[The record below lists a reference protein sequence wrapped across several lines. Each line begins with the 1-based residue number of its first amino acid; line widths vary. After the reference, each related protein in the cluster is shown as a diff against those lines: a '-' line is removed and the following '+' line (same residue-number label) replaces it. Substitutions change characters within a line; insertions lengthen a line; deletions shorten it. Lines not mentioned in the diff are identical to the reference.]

1 MSAWR
6 SNSNSPPPRLRVAV
20 AAEPIGDLSLQKA
33 AARLAVDQ
41 HFPFI
46 APGQSPADEI
56 DALLCV
62 TPDRLELRVL
72 RGEASIKQGKPVAVN
87 LQDIDTTSPEGRS
100 LKQPLFKAMG
110 IKARKDLPIT
120 VLDATAGWGNDAW
133 MLASIGCQV
142 LAAERNR
149 VMATLLRD
157 AVLRAGSQQPEVL
170 MRLHVVQTDAR
181 HLLRRLAQRGRHS
194 AGGQSS
200 ADDAELPASVRA
212 FFEPDVV
219 YLDPMYP
226 EHEKRST
233 AARKPMVLAR
243 HLVGDDD
250 DAPELLHW
258 ALRLAQKRV
267 VVKRPM
273 HAPPLGDSL
282 SPAVQATTSIEGKSH
297 RLDVYV
303 RTRG

>member
-1 MSAWR
+1 MMVGSR
-6 SNSNSPPPRLRVAV
+6 TNSNQTPTRLRVAV
-20 AAEPIGDLSLQKA
+20 TAEPGDDLSLQKA

-41 HFPFI
+41 QFAFI
-46 APGQSPADEI
+46 APGQSPGDEV

-62 TPDRLELRVL
+62 THHRLELRVL
-72 RGEASIKQGKPVAVN
+72 KGDASLKQGKAVAVN
-87 LQDIDTTSPEGRS
+87 LDDIDTTSPEGRS

-120 VLDATAGWGNDAW
+120 VLDATAGWGQDAW

-142 LAAERNR
+142 FAAERNR

-157 AVLRAGSQQPEVL
+157 AVLRAGSLQPEVL
-170 MRLHVVQTDAR
+170 TRLHVVQTDAR
-181 HLLRRLAQRGRHS
+181 HLLRRLAQRHRQLS
-194 AGGQSS
+194 EDRSS
-200 ADDAELPASVRA
+200 HEKDDELPSSVRA

-226 EHEKRST
+226 DHEKRSS
-233 AARKPMVLAR
+233 AARKPLVLAR

-267 VVKRPM
+267 VVKRPL
-273 HAPPLGDSL
+273 HAPPLGEAL
-282 SPAVQATTSIEGKSH
+282 SPTVQTTMSIEGKSH

-303 RTRG
+303 QK